1 MKYKIYYI
9 IGGILV
15 LFLGSVFIRSCTN
28 FAVKKMNEISE
39 TTIEE
44 TIINLTDE
52 TTQIKG
58 QIVNTKCEDW
68 NVWQIVNALVNDAPV
83 YWNDPNLI
91 SENFKSKFKSGID
104 ILPEL
109 NSFVDGCGAGN
120 ETINGKK
127 VVCIDGLT
135 KSYYSEKYDCNIDQV
150 TAYYYD
156 YVINE
161 KEQLDDL
168 IFLYKKV
175 FPERIALTGER
186 LDGKKDIYSET
197 VAELLHY
204 IANPYHNFDIIYTHN
219 YSEESMPYSDTCKI
233 INRPNLEEIGI
244 PENSYDEKEGEDVYI
259 IFEYP
264 TKKIKWKVNYKV
276 DDDSMFDYIE
286 FVEVKS

>member
-1 MKYKIYYI
+1 MKFQKQ
-9 IGGILV
+9 
-15 LFLGSVFIRSCTN
+15 LF
-28 FAVKKMNEISE
+28 EE
-39 TTIEE
+39 TTMKSI
-44 TIINLTDE
+44 DE
-52 TTQIKG
+52 TTQAKG
-58 QIVNTKCEDW
+58 RIVNTKCEDW

-109 NSFVDGCGAGN
+109 NSFVNGCGAGS

-135 KSYYSEKYDCNIDQV
+135 KSYYSEKYGCNIEQA

-175 FPERIALTGER
+175 FPERIAITGER
-186 LDGKKDIYSET
+186 LDGKKDIYPET
-197 VAELLHY
+197 VAELLHC
-204 IANPYHNFDIIYTHN
+204 IANPYHNFYVIYTHN
-219 YSEESMPYSDTCKI
+219 YSEESMLYSDICKI
-233 INRPNLEEIGI
+233 INRPNLEEIGV
-244 PENSYDEKEGEDVYI
+244 PDNSYDEKIEDDVYI
-259 IFEYP
+259 VFEYP
-264 TKKIKWKVNYKV
+264 NKKIKWKVNYEV
-276 DDDSMFDYIE
+276 NDDGLFDYIE
-286 FVEVKS
+286 YIEAEA